1 LPPAGYAVREAD
13 AADVEEELVALW
25 AANLNMGGD
34 PRDKFRWFYVGNP
47 LGEARAFLVE
57 ANGAGSPAAVGTCGV
72 GPRAV
77 ACDGRTLRAGL
88 LADFALAREHRTVMP
103 GLVLQR
109 ALAAYA
115 RGRFDLSYAFPND
128 AAIGILRRIGY
139 RLLGRTGRYV
149 RLLRVQ
155 GVVARRL
162 RSRPLARLLSL
173 VPDAALAVT
182 DAAKASIL
190 PRTLA
195 LEWTREADARFDR
208 LWERTRARHPFAGER
223 TAAFL
228 RWRFTERPGLPG
240 QLAALVDRETGE
252 VRAYAAIVEKVK
264 GVALVADFLA
274 EHDDAL
280 RALFRRLFPAL
291 RARGFDQAL
300 TYFLGAAGVEEVLR
314 DVGFSFRNPA
324 KNLVVDAPADS
335 PVPMDPARWY
345 VTEADRD
352 N

>member
-1 LPPAGYAVREAD
+1 MPPAGYAVREAD

-34 PRDKFRWFYVGNP
+34 PRDKYRWFYVGNP
-47 LGEARAFLVE
+47 LGAARAFLVE
-57 ANGAGSPAAVGTCGV
+57 ARESGAEAAVGTCGV

-77 ACDGRTLRAGL
+77 ACDGRSLRAGL
-88 LADFALAREHRTVMP
+88 LADFALDREHRTVMP

-115 RGRFDLSYAFPND
+115 RSRFDLSYAFPND

-149 RLLRVQ
+149 RLLRVE
-155 GVVARRL
+155 GVLARRL

-173 VPDAALAVT
+173 VPDAVLSVT
-182 DAAKASIL
+182 DRARASIL

-195 LEWTREADARFDR
+195 LEWTREVDGRFDR
-208 LWERTRARHPFAGER
+208 LWERARTRHPFAGER

-274 EHDDAL
+274 EHDEAL
-280 RALFRRLFPAL
+280 SALFRRLFPAL

-300 TYFLGAAGVEEVLR
+300 TYFLGAPGVEGVLR
-314 DVGFSFRNPA
+314 DVGFSFRNAA
-324 KNLVVDAPADS
+324 KNVVVDAPPDS

>member
-1 LPPAGYAVREAD
+1 MPPAGYAVREAD
-13 AADVEEELVALW
+13 AADVEEQLVALW
-25 AANLNMGGD
+25 TANLNLGGD
-34 PRDKFRWFYVGNP
+34 PRDKFRWFSVGNP
-47 LGEARAFLVE
+47 LGAARAFLVE
-57 ANGAGSPAAVGTCGV
+57 AKEAAPGAAVGTCGV

-77 ACDGRTLRAGL
+77 AGDGRTLRAGL

-115 RGRFDLSYAFPND
+115 RSRFDLCYAFPND

-155 GVVARRL
+155 GVLARRL
-162 RSRPLARLLSL
+162 RSRPLARILSV
-173 VPDAALAVT
+173 VPDTALSVM

-195 LEWTREADARFDR
+195 LEWTREPDARFDR
-208 LWERTRARHPFAGER
+208 LWERTRARHAFAGER
-223 TAAFL
+223 TAGFL

-280 RALFRRLFPAL
+280 QALFHRLFPAL

-300 TYFLGAAGVEEVLR
+300 TYFLGAPAVDAVLR

-335 PVPMDPARWY
+335 PVPMDADRWY